1 MVKNLLCKAGNED
14 WIPSWETKISHGLER
29 LRQGATTR
37 KPKGLP
43 LRPSAC
49 VLSHFSGV
57 RLCATLWTIAC
68 QAPLSMGFSRQEH
81 WSGLL
86 CPSPG
91 DLPDPQNKPA
101 SLILRLLHWQVGSL
115 PLAPPGKP
123 QPNQS
128 INFFLRKLKCT
139 RSVNDQR

>member
-1 MVKNLLCKAGNED
+1 MLHIIKFIRGYSSVEFSKFNRFVHLSPQFNFRILL
-14 WIPSWETKISHGLER
+14 L
-29 LRQGATTR
+29 L
-37 KPKGLP
+37 L
-43 LRPSAC
+43 LLL
-49 VLSHFSGV
+49 LSHFSGV
-57 RLCATLWTIAC
+57 RPCATLWTIAC

-91 DLPDPQNKPA
+91 DLPDPRNKPA

-115 PLAPPGKP
+115 LLVPPGKP

-128 INFFLRKLKCT
+128 INFFFKET
-139 RSVNDQR
+139 QMYQVSQ